1 MGSYSRLFF
10 LIIIL
15 FLAVFMLLNPQETV
29 NAASSGF
36 KLWFSIIVPAL
47 LPFFILAELLVNLGV
62 PRILGILLEPVMRP
76 LFNLPG
82 CSSLVVVMGFT
93 SGFPVGAILS
103 KKLYDEKMISGEEM
117 SRLVSFTNNCSPLF
131 IIGAV
136 GVGMFGSPFLGY
148 ILALSHYLSN
158 LIVGMF
164 WGQRTKKPLRNIS
177 RLPLSQELSQALA
190 EARENY
196 CGPGKLLSDAIK
208 NSL

>member
-131 IIGAV
+131 IIGSRNVWFSLPGIYPGPVSLLIQPHSRYVLGAKNEETLTEYI
-136 GVGMFGSPFLGY
+136 SP
-148 ILALSHYLSN
+148 
-158 LIVGMF
+158 
-164 WGQRTKKPLRNIS
+164 P
-177 RLPLSQELSQALA
+177 P
-190 EARENY
+190 
-196 CGPGKLLSDAIK
+196 
-208 NSL
+208 